1 MLVSYVLLLF
11 SSLSFPRRTKYDVGQ
26 QASLP
31 ISPLRRAPRDGQR
44 AREGRSALAGRMVVT
59 VVTVIVRPQNSC
71 AVIRRG
77 WTSAVRWHGLHHIAK
92 PIVKCDIAVCGNGGQ
107 PGQIFVAARR
117 AKKPRGRENNASQT
131 FADRAPRR
139 ADRFALSLSSLR
151 ESPIVRSIRRHDR
164 AETESSAATDNNYSS
179 NVLCGLCQREHAPL
193 GQTRHTWG
201 RRKNSQRVKAVRK
214 TVARSIQEPR
224 IRRPLTRSTV
234 RVTGRLA
241 LRLTFR

>member
-1 MLVSYVLLLF
+1 M
-11 SSLSFPRRTKYDVGQ
+11 D
-26 QASLP
+26 
-31 ISPLRRAPRDGQR
+31 
-44 AREGRSALAGRMVVT
+44 E
-59 VVTVIVRPQNSC
+59 
-71 AVIRRG
+71 
-77 WTSAVRWHGLHHIAK
+77 RWHGLHHIAK

-117 AKKPRGRENNASQT
+117 AKKPRGLESSASQT
-131 FADRAPRR
+131 STYRAPRR
-139 ADRFALSLSSLR
+139 IERFRVTLSSR
-151 ESPIVRSIRRHDR
+151 RGPPIVRSIHRLDR
-164 AETESSAATDNNYSS
+164 AEAEPSAATDNNYSS

-234 RVTGRLA
+234 CVAGRLD